1 MSKQKGYAIWEL
13 GKGQIVASYPRFN
26 EARKKYEEM
35 NKSGSG
41 RYYIQED
48 WDGVPVSTITRT
60 RVES

>member
-13 GKGQIVASYPRFN
+13 GKGVIIASYPRFN
-26 EARKKYEEM
+26 QARKKCEEM
-35 NKSGSG
+35 NKSGTD

-48 WDGVPVSTITRT
+48 WDGVPVSVITRT